1 MKRLGLLLALAL
13 LVGCGGSIS
22 SPTID
27 GNWSGVLR
35 YSDGTTSFF
44 AFTTS
49 LKQGSTSAVTVT
61 NFTITVTPPCA
72 VESPVSVTAELDG
85 GFKNNSSFGMSIGAA
100 PPNQL
105 GIGLTGEVLNNTITG
120 DWTGRESFWF
130 LPCNGPIH
138 HDEDVKIV
146 RQSMAGAVRSSSISL
161 PHSSRTFYAFGDC
174 WRKIA
179 LHSQSYPR
187 GLFTRL
193 IDAPFCE

>member
-1 MKRLGLLLALAL
+1 MKRFGLLLALAL
-13 LVGCGGSIS
+13 LVGCGGS

-120 DWTGRESFWF
+120 DWT
-130 LPCNGPIH
+130 
-138 HDEDVKIV
+138 
-146 RQSMAGAVRSSSISL
+146 
-161 PHSSRTFYAFGDC
+161 
-174 WRKIA
+174 WRDLSGFCHA
-179 LHSQSYPR
+179 MGQ
-187 GLFTRL
+187 FTMTRM
-193 IDAPFCE
+193 